1 MGKKPPLKL
10 VGPTVADPSSP
21 PGTLGKAGASLWRTI
36 MAEYDIA
43 DSGGREM
50 LAQACAAA
58 DGIVESG
65 EVIARDG
72 LMLRTKSGPKEHPL
86 LKHQLALRSFVMRTL
101 ARLGLDVEPVKSI
114 GRPAGKFGWTGDA
127 D

>member
-10 VGPTVADPSSP
+10 VTQTPTDPSAP
-21 PGTLGKAGASLWRTI
+21 PSSLGKPGAALWRSI
-36 MAEYDIA
+36 MSEYDIQ

-50 LAQACAAA
+50 LLQACAAA
-58 DGIVESG
+58 DGIVDCAEI
-65 EVIARDG
+65 IARDG
-72 LMLRTKSGPKEHPL
+72 RVIRTKHGPKEHPL
-86 LKHQLALRSFVMRTL
+86 LKNELSLRSFVVRTL

-114 GRPAGKFGWTGDA
+114 GRPAEKFGWTGDA